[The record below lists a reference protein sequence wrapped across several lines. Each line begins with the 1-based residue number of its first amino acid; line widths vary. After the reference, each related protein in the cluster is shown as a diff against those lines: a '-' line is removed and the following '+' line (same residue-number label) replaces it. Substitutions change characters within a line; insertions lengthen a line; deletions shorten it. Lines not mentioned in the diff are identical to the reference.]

1 MFPSISFCGWSDA
14 GERVREQAFVPAE
27 GRLAATEPVQ
37 HTESRV
43 NAEKKNPMI
52 EPTEETCA
60 ICLSDLFE
68 PGEEVVRLNCKSE
81 HVFHKQC
88 IREWLKNHD
97 TCPLDNQKGVSIL
110 DGVIQR
116 CVVNYAENTEL
127 LELVTNATQPRNA
140 GLMRWVASESVAPI
154 DDQVLAQIRDQCE
167 SANPATRQATA
178 DLLSGRVGPVADEL
192 LLQLLCDR
200 QQPIRSSV
208 LAAVSL
214 ERGRTISE
222 DGYQAT
228 LRRIVSA
235 RGTAL
240 NLQELAKGLLYFQGH
255 SADQLLLHLVCFDDA
270 DVREAAL
277 DVIAT
282 NANRS
287 ISEPAQASLSR
298 IIRYCPSRVQ
308 RHLAAALGYYRGPLA
323 DTYLLRSAS
332 GRDAYQRMAALAA
345 LGRAEGGREL
355 NAHQQNWVQSCLN
368 RGSQWEQ
375 IDLAKALQFY
385 AGPIVDSTLLQ
396 LLGSRT
402 SFQLRQEIIAVIG
415 TRNDRELSVDLNPW
429 IQVYAKK
436 SSTYGLQDLVAALE
450 FYIGSNVDSFLLQ
463 FVGVADLR
471 VREKAVAVIA
481 TREGRQL
488 GERLQNWLRCNIEKD
503 CTLTR
508 LDLAKAL
515 QFYGGPLADGA
526 LLELAAAEDL
536 LVREKAL
543 SVIRKQPNRELGV
556 RQQGRIFKCL
566 SKGSERALCSLA
578 VSLQFY
584 NGEIADAT
592 LQQLAN
598 HECKAVRDKAL
609 NVIQRRK
616 WPWF

>member
-1 MFPSISFCGWSDA
+1 MFSSISFCGWSNT
-14 GERVREQAFVPAE
+14 GERVRAQAFVPAE
-27 GRLAATEPVQ
+27 GRLAATDPVE
-37 HTESRV
+37 HTASRLST
-43 NAEKKNPMI
+43 EKKSPMI

-81 HVFHKQC
+81 HVFHKQR

-97 TCPLDNQKGVSIL
+97 TCPLDNPKGVSIL

-127 LELVTNATQPRNA
+127 LELVTNATQPRKA

-154 DDQVLAQIRDQCE
+154 DDQVLAQVRDQCE

-200 QQPIRSSV
+200 QQPIRSSA

-214 ERGRTISE
+214 DRGRTISE
-222 DGYQAT
+222 DGYQAA
-228 LRRIVSA
+228 LRKIGSA
-235 RGTAL
+235 RGAEPYLQAL
-240 NLQELAKGLLYFQGH
+240 ANSLRYFQGH
-255 SADQLLLHLVCFDDA
+255 SADQLLLRLVCFDDA

-298 IIRYCPSRVQ
+298 IIRYCPSGVQ

-323 DTYLLRSAS
+323 DTYLLRSAA
-332 GRDAYQRMAALAA
+332 GRDVYQRMGALAA

-355 NAHQQNWVQSCLN
+355 NADQQNWVQNCLN
-368 RGSQWEQ
+368 RGSQWQQ
-375 IDLAKALQFY
+375 I
-385 AGPIVDSTLLQ
+385 
-396 LLGSRT
+396 
-402 SFQLRQEIIAVIG
+402 
-415 TRNDRELSVDLNPW
+415 
-429 IQVYAKK
+429 
-436 SSTYGLQDLVAALE
+436 
-450 FYIGSNVDSFLLQ
+450 
-463 FVGVADLR
+463 
-471 VREKAVAVIA
+471 
-481 TREGRQL
+481 
-488 GERLQNWLRCNIEKD
+488 
-503 CTLTR
+503 
-508 LDLAKAL
+508 DLAKAL

-556 RQQGRIFKCL
+556 RQRDRLVKCL
-566 SKGSERALCSLA
+566 SNGSERALRSLA

-584 NGEIADAT
+584 KGEIADGA

-598 HECKAVRDKAL
+598 HERKAVRDKAL